1 MEDAFVING
10 GKPLHGEVSLSGA
23 KNIAL
28 KVLIASL
35 LFDTP
40 VTLHNIPRIRDVYE
54 LMNLINA
61 LGARAAFT
69 DNNTVYIE
77 REGIKEKTLDLLFA
91 SKIRVSFMFFA
102 PLLHIFKD
110 CFIPNPGGCRL
121 GARSIDRSIEGLK
134 ALGVQVEY
142 ASDTGYFHASLP
154 QNPGGRYTFAKPSH
168 TGTELLIM
176 LAVLSDKKTILENA
190 ALEPEIDDLI
200 AFFNNA
206 GAKIRRDGTSI
217 VIDGVS
223 SLRQTEPF
231 SISTDRNEAVTF
243 ASLAIATKG
252 SVTVMN
258 IKPDELGAFHK
269 TLDEMGGKYEVVTEN
284 SVRYWHEGPLH
295 AVTIE
300 TAPHPGFMTDWQPPM
315 AVLLTQAEGK
325 SVIHE
330 RMFENRFS
338 YVEELHKIGASI
350 EFMDPH
356 IDNPQEYYEFNY
368 DPGKEYQQAI
378 EIHGPQQLHNGV
390 LKIADLRAGA
400 TLAIGALIAPGR
412 SVINGASHLERG
424 YEDFVG
430 KVRGLGGDIAKV

>member
-35 LFDTP
+35 LFETP
-40 VTLHNIPRIRDVYE
+40 VTLQNIPRIRDVYE
-54 LMNLINA
+54 LLNLINA
-61 LGARAAFT
+61 LGAKAAFI

-77 REGIKEKTLDLLFA
+77 RNGIKEKTLDLLFA

-134 ALGVQVEY
+134 ALGVEVDY

-154 QNPGGRYTFAKPSH
+154 STPGGKYPFTKPSH

-176 LAVLSDKKTILENA
+176 LAVLSDKQSILENV

-200 AFFNNA
+200 EFLNKA
-206 GAKIRRDGTSI
+206 GAKIRREGTSI
-217 VIDGVS
+217 IIDGVS
-223 SLRQTEPF
+223 ALRQTEPF
-231 SISTDRNEAVTF
+231 AISTDRNEAVTF
-243 ASLAIATKG
+243 AALAIATKG
-252 SVTVMN
+252 SVTVIN
-258 IKPDELGAFHK
+258 VKPDELGAFHSL
-269 TLDEMGGKYEVVTEN
+269 LDEMGGKYEVISEH
-284 SVRYWHEGPLH
+284 SVRYWYEGPLK

-338 YVEELHKIGASI
+338 YVQELHKIGAAI
-350 EFMDPH
+350 EYIQPP
-356 IDNPQEYYEFNY
+356 IDNPKEYYEFNY
-368 DPGKEYQQAI
+368 EQGKEYQQVI
-378 EIHGPQQLHNGV
+378 EIHGPQPLHNGV
-390 LKIADLRAGA
+390 LNIADLRAGA
-400 TLAIGALIAPGR
+400 TLAIGALIAPGK
-412 SVINGASHLERG
+412 SVVNGASHLERG